1 MRLLS
6 ALFRPW
12 ASPASDADPPGST
25 EVRLGDEHDDALL
38 ARVRAAVLAAGG
50 QISRPDWGVGG
61 SQEIVTYRVTL
72 PEGSLRLT
80 AETYLG
86 LSLSGP
92 SILVQALQRRVDESA
107 GSNVCIEPGPNGP
120 ANAK

>member
-6 ALFRPW
+6 ALFRSWGFPG
-12 ASPASDADPPGST
+12 PDADLPGAT

-38 ARVRAAVLAAGG
+38 VRVRDAVLAAGG

-61 SQEIVTYRVTL
+61 SQEICTYRVTL
-72 PEGSLRLT
+72 PEGQLRLT
-80 AETYLG
+80 AETYVG

-92 SILVQALQRRVDESA
+92 PVLVQALQRCVSES
-107 GSNVCIEPGPNGP
+107 
-120 ANAK
+120 

>member
-1 MRLLS
+1 
-6 ALFRPW
+6 LFRPW
-12 ASPASDADPPGST
+12 ASPDSDADPPGST

-92 SILVQALQRRVDESA
+92 LALVQALERRLNEGAANGSTACTEPVSKWTVQR
-107 GSNVCIEPGPNGP
+107 
-120 ANAK
+120 